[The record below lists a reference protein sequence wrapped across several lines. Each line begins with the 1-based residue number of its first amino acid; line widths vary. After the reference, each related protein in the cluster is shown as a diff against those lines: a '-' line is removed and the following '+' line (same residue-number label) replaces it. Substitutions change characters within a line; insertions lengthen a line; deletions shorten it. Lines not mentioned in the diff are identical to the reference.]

1 MESLKTY
8 VCKRLDRYDDDRKN
22 TLKCILQFMGADS
35 ILVSDY
41 CKLYLNKSLDEVNS
55 KEVIKHMVLN
65 SPWGYSYRNNDEQV
79 SSEVSVPKK
88 RVLSFNDDFERDEIL
103 ND

>member
-1 MESLKTY
+1 MESLKAY
-8 VCKRLDRYDDDRKN
+8 VCKRLDRYDDDRQN

-65 SPWGYSYRNNDEQV
+65 SPWGYSYKNNGEEQV
-79 SSEVSVPKK
+79 EIPTPKK